1 MTTISGTTPYA
12 WPYDGR
18 LEPALT
24 AVLRLVIGE
33 GSGVA
38 GLHRDRADEVVKSVR
53 AAGGL
58 VVSVI
63 TRPPARAPHNGHVR
77 GSGTDTDPAI
87 HSHGIDGFFGS
98 PLDAFLRAAGRD
110 RLVLVGDGLES
121 CVHSTMRS
129 ANDRGY
135 ECLLVLDA
143 CRPHDP
149 DLVGASA
156 SQVEMSGGIFGAI
169 GSAAEVCQSFA
180 SLSTLTSERSA
191 S

>member
-12 WPYDGR
+12 WPYDGQ
-18 LEPALT
+18 LVPALT

-38 GLHRDRADEVVKSVR
+38 GPHRDRADEVVESVR
-53 AAGGL
+53 AVGGL
-58 VVSVI
+58 VVNVI
-63 TRPPARAPHNGHVR
+63 TRPPARAPHTGHMR
-77 GSGTDTDPAI
+77 GGGTDHVI
-87 HSHGIDGFFGS
+87 QSHGIDGFFGS
-98 PLDAFLRAAGRD
+98 PLDAFLRAADRD
-110 RLVLVGDGLES
+110 RLILVGDGLES

-169 GSAAEVCQSFA
+169 GSTAEVCRSFD

>member
-24 AVLRLVIGE
+24 AVLRIVVGE
-33 GSGVA
+33 GSGTA
-38 GLHRDRADEVVKSVR
+38 GTHRDRADEVAESVR

-63 TRPPARAPHNGHVR
+63 TRPPARAPRQGHVR
-77 GSGTDTDPAI
+77 APGSDPI
-87 HSHGIDGFFGS
+87 VRSCGIDGFFGS
-98 PLDAFLRAAGRD
+98 PLDAVLRSDGRD
-110 RLVLVGDGLES
+110 RLILVGDGLET

-149 DLVGASA
+149 ELVGASA

-169 GSAAEVCQSFA
+169 GSSAEVCRSYA
-180 SLSTLTSERSA
+180 TLPIFTSERSA